1 MLRAGG
7 ALGPWMQACFA
18 SLVMYYVERR
28 EADVARAIRIKMIE
42 AYNMHFKG
50 VGDADAV
57 LSTWSKKLRRQFDLD
72 NLHLA
77 TREDKPSHTLQAL
90 VAAVTQLSTSVK
102 EGADGVA
109 NSLKDINTRLQRVE
123 DSVQKVQQQQL
134 QSAHAPDKAVAAIP
148 VAGE

>member
-50 VGDADAV
+50 VGSADAV
-57 LSTWSKKLRRQFDLD
+57 LSTWSRELRRQFDRD

-109 NSLKDINTRLQRVE
+109 NSLKGINLEASTRDCRGWNILPIRYNSSCSPHTPQTR
-123 DSVQKVQQQQL
+123 Q
-134 QSAHAPDKAVAAIP
+134 
-148 VAGE
+148 